1 VRKEE
6 EGKREEGEEG
16 IREEGGV
23 EQKLISL
30 DGQQDVDIA
39 VNDEV
44 VCPLLASLKLSPSLH
59 FQHPSRGFFFCFR
72 IIFAFVVC

>member
-6 EGKREEGEEG
+6 EGKREEGEGG

-44 VCPLLASLKLSPSLH
+44 VCPLSLLLSNFHPPSTSSTPLV
-59 FQHPSRGFFFCFR
+59 GFFFVSGSFSPL
-72 IIFAFVVC
+72 